1 MNGWVSRVWLIN
13 ITLAVV
19 LPAQTKF
26 LLLWNS
32 KDLDECEVTFKTIES
47 SISRELFATSLLYC
61 MLGVS

>member
-47 SISRELFATSLLYC
+47 SISQELFATSLLYC